1 MHPQLI
7 RFRANPSPIA
17 AVNRYL
23 FDLYIEASK
32 RGYAFDRK
40 KIGRSGSNRKIS
52 VTRGQA
58 EYELSHLKRKLRKR
72 NHKKYLG
79 IRTVKTPAIHPLFK
93 MVKGSIE
100 SWERIS

>member
-7 RFRANPSPIA
+7 RFRAHPSPVA

-23 FDLYIEASK
+23 FELYNEAIK
-32 RGYAFDRK
+32 RGYAFDKK
-40 KIGRSGSNRKIS
+40 KIGRTRSNRKIP

-72 NHKKYLG
+72 DRIKYLE
-79 IRTVKTPAIHPLFK
+79 IRTVKTPALHPLFK
-93 MVKGSIE
+93 MVKGGIE
-100 SWERIS
+100 TWERIS